1 MIRTTLLRC
10 AGCILL
16 ALATL
21 GIVDDRAWAARQEPI
36 RIAFISN
43 NAFDFWT
50 IAEKGC
56 QKAEKEFGVT
66 VITRRPARGTP
77 VEQRRI
83 IEDLLTKGVHGIA
96 ISPNDALNQKE
107 FLDEVASKVP
117 LITQDSDLPPGSK
130 RLCYIGTNNFEAGR
144 SAGELVKKAL
154 PQGGQVMIFVGK
166 LDVQNAIERRNGV
179 IAALAGVATFDEASK
194 LAAGSYPLKIGAY
207 EVLGTRTDNADRAKC
222 KSNAEDTLV
231 KYPRIR
237 CLVGLWEYN
246 PPALL
251 AAVKDAGKEGQV
263 LVVGFDENEE
273 TLQGIKDGFVQGTI
287 VQQPFEFGYQS
298 VRILAAIAKG
308 DRSVLPESGIQ
319 YVPHREIHRG
329 NVDAFRQELKELKG
343 K

>member
-1 MIRTTLLRC
+1 MS
-10 AGCILL
+10 
-16 ALATL
+16 
-21 GIVDDRAWAARQEPI
+21 VAARPEDPI

-56 QKAEKEFGVT
+56 QKAEKEFKVE
-66 VITRRPARGTP
+66 VITRRPAKGTP

-96 ISPNDALNQKE
+96 ISPNDASNQKE
-107 FLDEVASKVP
+107 FLDEVARKVP

-154 PQGGQVMIFVGK
+154 PNGGQIMIFVGK

-179 IAALAGVATFDEASK
+179 IAALAGVKTLDEAQN
-194 LAAGSYPLKIGAY
+194 LATNSYPLQIGAY
-207 EVLGTRTDNADRAKC
+207 VILGTRTDNADRAKC

-231 KYPRIR
+231 KYPQVG

-251 AAVKDAGKEGQV
+251 AAVKDAGKEGRVQ
-263 LVVGFDENEE
+263 VVGFDENEE
-273 TLQGIKDGFVQGTI
+273 TLQGIKDGYIQGTI

-298 VRILAAIAKG
+298 VRILAAIARG
-308 DRSVLPESGIQ
+308 DRSVIPSNGIQ
-319 YVPHREIHRG
+319 FVPHREINRA
-329 NVDAFRQELKELKG
+329 NVEAFRTELRELKG